1 MRSCDVTVLMGHTS
15 NHNRLRIG
23 EWVEWWV
30 VMLMEAFSS
39 DSNTCHYQFD
49 ESFLIF
55 PCFKEVEQDY
65 NHISLHINPWFT
77 VLPKILVLEALKK
90 LFVVWVLVWIP
101 VVVFLK
107 MYYEVYCD
115 IFVCSTITSRTKI
128 ITNFETFSRHCYY
141 FQFCT

>member
-1 MRSCDVTVLMGHTS
+1 MRSCDVTVLMGHIS

-23 EWVEWWV
+23 EWVEWWF
-30 VMLMEAFSS
+30 VMLMEVFSS
-39 DSNTCHYQFD
+39 DSNTCHYQFH

-65 NHISLHINPWFT
+65 NHISLHKNPWLT
-77 VLPKILVLEALKK
+77 VLPKILVLEVLKK
-90 LFVVWVLVWIP
+90 LFVVWALVWIP

-107 MYYEVYCD
+107 MYYEVYCH
-115 IFVCSTITSRTKI
+115 IFVCCTITSRTKI
-128 ITNFETFSRHCYY
+128 IINFETFSRDCYY